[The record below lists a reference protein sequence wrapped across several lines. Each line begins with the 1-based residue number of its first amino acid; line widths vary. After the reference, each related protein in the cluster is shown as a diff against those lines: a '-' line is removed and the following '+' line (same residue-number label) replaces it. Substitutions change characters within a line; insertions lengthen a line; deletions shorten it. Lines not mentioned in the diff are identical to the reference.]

1 MSDGLGV
8 KEMKL
13 LGGAGALFTSGRR
26 RFAYGWAPIAVWDV
40 GHGKRPWRTGTQGY
54 DEPFRSPRCW
64 QTSRGASEKLGQ
76 LRQPETCAVCILL
89 AKVLTHKAY
98 SWNLPPIA
106 STDSIFKFSLSFSE
120 RQVLSSW
127 RRVSAALPLRDVLGL
142 GASVLLGN
150 LFEPKDPRLLATTS
164 RALGDEP
171 CGCQYGTG
179 PVAQLVEMPR
189 PAHPS

>member
-40 GHGKRPWRTGTQGY
+40 GHGKRPWRMGTQGY

-64 QTSRGASEKLGQ
+64 QTSRGASKKLGQ

-106 STDSIFKFSLSFSE
+106 STDSIFKS
-120 RQVLSSW
+120 
-127 RRVSAALPLRDVLGL
+127 SAAGV
-142 GASVLLGN
+142 VLL
-150 LFEPKDPRLLATTS
+150 ETS
-164 RALGDEP
+164 LGRASSQRCVGAWGLSAFGKS
-171 CGCQYGTG
+171 
-179 PVAQLVEMPR
+179 L
-189 PAHPS
+189 